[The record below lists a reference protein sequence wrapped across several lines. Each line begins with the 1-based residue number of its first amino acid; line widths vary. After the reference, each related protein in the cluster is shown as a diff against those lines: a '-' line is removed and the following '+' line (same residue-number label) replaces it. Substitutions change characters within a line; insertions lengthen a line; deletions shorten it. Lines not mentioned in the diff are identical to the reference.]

1 MSSLL
6 QGMEFMQNRF
16 QPSRRE
22 FLAGL
27 GGVSLAALLPRVSFA
42 QSLPLNPDVAIIGA
56 GGAGL
61 SAARTLM
68 QAGKNV
74 VILEAMSRIGGRAYT
89 ESATFGVP
97 FDWGCQWIQAADRNP
112 LLPLAKEWGFDPYLH
127 DLELDRIYYGAT
139 PRRFTQR
146 EMDRTKAI
154 EERFPKINRRAA
166 RWRDGPVSS
175 VLVPRTPEEEAAM
188 TYMFPMDMAVDPG
201 ELSIRDW
208 ARQTDLAPN
217 YLVQKGLGTVV
228 AKFGEGLPV
237 SLSTPVKRIRYGG
250 KGVAIE
256 TEKGDV
262 QAKACIITAST
273 GALQSGF
280 IRFDPKL
287 PDWKEDAIGELPMG
301 LLAKIPLL
309 LDGERFGLSPF
320 DDILYERSGLQ
331 DIYFLCFPFGMNMM
345 IGFVGGSFAWHL
357 TAEGTEAATD
367 FALDALRR
375 LFGEKAPSHVKKAE
389 FSRWANIPWVRGSYA
404 AALPGKAGART
415 ALARPIADR
424 LYFAGEALAGPLAQ
438 TIGGAILSG
447 EAVARDVLKQIA

>member
-1 MSSLL
+1 MGLHV
-6 QGMEFMQNRF
+6 
-16 QPSRRE
+16 QPSRRDL
-22 FLAGL
+22 LAGL
-27 GGVSLAALLPRVSFA
+27 GSVSLAAMLPRVSVA
-42 QSLPLNPDVAIIGA
+42 QSLPANPDVVIIGA

-68 QAGKNV
+68 QAGKSV
-74 VILEAMSRIGGRAYT
+74 VILEAMNRIGGRAYT
-89 ESATFGVP
+89 ESETFGVP

-112 LLPLAKEWGFDPYLH
+112 LLPLAKEWGFEPRRH
-127 DLELDRIYYGAT
+127 DLSLDRVYYGAN
-139 PRRFTQR
+139 PRRFTPR
-146 EMDRTKAI
+146 EMERVRGY
-154 EERFPKINRRAA
+154 EERFPKMNRRAA

-175 VLVPRTPEEEAAM
+175 VLIPRTPEEEAAM

-208 ARQTDLAPN
+208 ARQADLSPN

-228 AKFGEGLPV
+228 ARFGEGLPV

-250 KGVAIE
+250 KGVTVE

-262 QAKACIITAST
+262 QAKACIVTAST

-280 IRFDPKL
+280 IRFDPAL
-287 PDWKEDAIGELPMG
+287 PEWKENAIAELPMG

-309 LDGERFGLSPF
+309 LDGERFGLSAF
-320 DDILYERSGLQ
+320 DDILYERPGLQ
-331 DIYFLCFPFGMNMM
+331 DIYFLCFPFDMNMM
-345 IGFVGGSFAWHL
+345 VGFVGGSFAWHL

-367 FALDALRR
+367 FARDALRR
-375 LFGEKAPSHVKKAE
+375 LFGEKAASHVKKAE
-389 FSRWANIPWVRGSYA
+389 FSRWANIPWTRGSYS
-404 AALPGKAGART
+404 AALPGKFGARA

-438 TIGGAILSG
+438 TIGGAVLSG
-447 EAVARDVLKQIA
+447 EAVAKEILKRVA

>member
-1 MSSLL
+1 MNL
-6 QGMEFMQNRF
+6 RF
-16 QPSRRE
+16 QPSRRDV
-22 FLAGL
+22 LAGI
-27 GGVSLAALLPRVSFA
+27 GGMSLTAMLPRVSFA
-42 QSLPLNPDVAIIGA
+42 QSLPSNPDVVIIGA

-61 SAARTLM
+61 SAAHTLIK
-68 QAGKNV
+68 AGRS
-74 VILEAMSRIGGRAYT
+74 VIVLEAMSRIGGRAYT
-89 ESATFGVP
+89 DTATFGVP

-112 LLPLAKEWGFDPYLH
+112 LLPLAKEWGFEPKQH
-127 DLELDRIYYGAT
+127 DLGLDRIYYGAA
-139 PRRFTQR
+139 PRRFTPR
-146 EMDRTKAI
+146 EMERMRAY
-154 EERFPKINRRAA
+154 EERFPKVNRRAA

-208 ARQTDLAPN
+208 ARQADLSPN

-228 AKFGEGLPV
+228 ARFGEGVPV

-250 KGVAIE
+250 KGVTVE

-262 QAKACIITAST
+262 QAKACIVTAST
-273 GALQSGF
+273 GALQSGY

-287 PDWKEDAIGELPMG
+287 PAWKEDAIGELPMG

-320 DDILYERSGLQ
+320 DDILYERPGLQ
-331 DIYFLCFPFGMNMM
+331 DIYFLCFPFDMNMM

-357 TAEGTEAATD
+357 TAEGPEAATD

-375 LFGEKAPSHVKKAE
+375 LFGEKAASHVKKAE
-389 FSRWANIPWVRGSYA
+389 FSRWANLPWVRGSYS
-404 AALPGKAGART
+404 AALPGKAKARA
-415 ALARPIADR
+415 ALARPLADR
-424 LYFAGEALAGPLAQ
+424 IHFAGEALAGPLAQ

-447 EAVARDVLKQIA
+447 EAVARGVLKQIA